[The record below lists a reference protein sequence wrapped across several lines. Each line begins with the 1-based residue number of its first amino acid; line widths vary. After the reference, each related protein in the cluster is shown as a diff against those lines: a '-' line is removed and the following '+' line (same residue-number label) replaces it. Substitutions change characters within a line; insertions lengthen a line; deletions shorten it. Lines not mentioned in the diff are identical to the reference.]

1 MATSTLLQS
10 LNTDADFGGV
20 SAVNASNRR
29 QVETFIAGETLVVG
43 DCVSLNLAA
52 SADSDKGLVVVKG
65 DTGTATDTMVVGVVL
80 RGLDFDVNG
89 AVDLSAGKRVEVVVR
104 GLVTAN
110 VDGATVAGSRLIVG
124 ATAGQLDV
132 ADDINEGGAATV
144 PQRPIVA
151 IAAEADT
158 ANFAKVYVL
167 ANF

>member
-20 SAVNASNRR
+20 SAAASSNRR
-29 QVETFIAGETLVVG
+29 VVETFIAGETLVVG

-52 SADSDKGLVVVKG
+52 TADSDKGLVIVKG
-65 DTGTATDTMVVGVVL
+65 DTGTATDTCVVGVVL
-80 RGLDFDVNG
+80 RSAESNG
-89 AVDLSAGKRVEVVVR
+89 ALTVGSKIEVVVR
-104 GLVTAN
+104 GLVLAN
-110 VDGATVAGSRLIVG
+110 VDGATAAGTRLIVG
-124 ATAGQLDV
+124 STAGRLAV
-132 ADDINEGGAATV
+132 AADINEAGAATV
-144 PQRPIVA
+144 SQRPIVA

>member
-1 MATSTLLQS
+1 MATATVLQS

-20 SAVNASNRR
+20 SAVDASNRR
-29 QVETFIAGETLVVG
+29 VIEYFVAGETLTPG

-65 DTGTATDTMVVGVVL
+65 DTGTATDTCVVGVVL
-80 RGLDFDVNG
+80 RDVDSTGTVTNYASG
-89 AVDLSAGKRVEVVVR
+89 AAVPVVTR
-104 GLVTAN
+104 GLVYAN

-124 ATAGQLDV
+124 ATAGRFAL
-132 ADDINEGGAATV
+132 AADINEAGAATV
-144 PQRPIVA
+144 PQRPIAA

-158 ANFAKVYVL
+158 ANIARVYVL

>member
-1 MATSTLLQS
+1 MATATTLQS

-20 SAVNASNRR
+20 SAAASSNRR

-52 SADSDKGLVVVKG
+52 TADSDKGLVIVKG
-65 DTGTATDTMVVGVVL
+65 DTGTATDTCVVGVVL
-80 RGLDFDVNG
+80 RSAESNG
-89 AVDLSAGKRVEVVVR
+89 ALTVGSKIEVVVR
-104 GLVTAN
+104 GLVLAN
-110 VDGATVAGSRLIVG
+110 VDGATAAGTRLIVG
-124 ATAGQLDV
+124 STAGRLAV
-132 ADDINEGGAATV
+132 AADINEAGAATV
-144 PQRPIVA
+144 SQRPIVA